1 LVLHSHLFANPLY
14 SLDSRH
20 RKKKHTEDLEDEK
33 KLFTERNVMLET
45 DIKEL
50 RIQLENFRMEKEE
63 YARQNMHLSRQVE
76 DLTWDKENL
85 VEQHTL
91 ETGELRKK
99 ITILKEMVDASPSLL
114 PSHSNEFNEFTN
126 ELDGLNMGPVT
137 DWDNYN
143 TWVNDVAMDS
153 EQQQQPQTKLQ
164 VPETAVVLA
173 QRRKEPFLTD
183 ENEKPVASGLLLM
196 LLLYGAFVVTRSSG
210 SPAIPRTSDEVRAAS
225 ATILDNLLKDAGS
238 NAPQK
243 SNIHVSRA
251 VSGLEPAPSLAS
263 WVQPNDNKQQSLS
276 SVFPSS
282 NGNPSTL
289 DSLSAQLMAPSKEQ
303 DAEAA
308 FGLTPAQYNSLTST
322 EFTRRVYS
330 VSSTDDDAGLTPPS
344 STSGGRKNLAD
355 TLRTMREEAR
365 GSTAAE
371 VYTRSLLWDR
381 IPSEVVHEF
390 KRMVEE
396 SSSESKSGD
405 TGD

>member
-1 LVLHSHLFANPLY
+1 LLTSLC

-33 KLFTERNVMLET
+33 KLFTEHKVMLET

-50 RIQLENFRMEKEE
+50 RIQLENFRIEKED

-76 DLTWDKENL
+76 ELTWDKENL
-85 VEQHTL
+85 VEQNTL

-99 ITILKEMVDASPSLL
+99 ITVLKEMLDAGPSIL
-114 PSHSNEFNEFTN
+114 PAQSNEFNEFTN
-126 ELDGLNMGPVT
+126 ELDGLNMGSVT

-143 TWVNDVAMDS
+143 TWVNDIPMDS
-153 EQQQQPQTKLQ
+153 EQQQPQPKME

-173 QRRKEPFLTD
+173 QRRKEHFITD

-196 LLLYGAFVVTRSSG
+196 LLLYGAFVVTRSSA
-210 SPAIPRTSDEVRAAS
+210 SPVVPPPTDEVRVAS

-238 NAPQK
+238 NTQQIPD
-243 SNIHVSRA
+243 IHVSRA
-251 VSGLEPAPSLAS
+251 ISGLEPAPSLAS
-263 WVQPNDNKQQSLS
+263 WVQPDDDKQQPLS
-276 SVFPSS
+276 GDFSSS

-303 DAEAA
+303 EAEAA
-308 FGLTPAQYNSLTST
+308 FSLTPAQYNSLTST

-330 VSSTDDDAGLTPPS
+330 VASTDDDGLTPPS
-344 STSGGRKNLAD
+344 SASGGRKNLAD
-355 TLRTMREEAR
+355 TLRIMREDAR
-365 GSTAAE
+365 GNTAAE

-381 IPSEVVHEF
+381 IPTEVLHEF

-396 SSSESKSGD
+396 SGSNGKSGD